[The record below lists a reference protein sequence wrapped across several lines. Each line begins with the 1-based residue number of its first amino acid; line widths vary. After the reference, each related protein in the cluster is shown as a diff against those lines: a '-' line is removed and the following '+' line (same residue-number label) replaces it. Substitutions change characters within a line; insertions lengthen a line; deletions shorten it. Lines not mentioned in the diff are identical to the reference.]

1 MSESKPLGI
10 TELVLRDAHQS
21 LLATRMR
28 IDDMLPIAGK
38 LDQVGFWSMESWGG
52 ATFDA
57 CIRYLGEDPWE
68 RIRRLKAAMPNTP
81 QQMLFRGQN
90 ILGYRHY
97 ADDLVEK
104 FVERAATNGVD
115 VFRIFDALNDIR
127 NLDVAI
133 KAAVDVGK
141 HAQGTIAY
149 TVSPVHTQEL
159 WVDLGRRIE
168 DMGAHSLCI
177 KDMAG
182 LLSPYAAFDLVSRLK
197 EALDIPLHL
206 HCHAT
211 TGLSTATCVKAAE
224 AGVDRIDTAVS
235 SMSMTYGHSPTETL
249 VATLEGTDR
258 ATGLDISLIEE
269 IAAYFRDVRKK
280 YAQFEGALRG
290 VDSRI
295 LVAQVPGGML
305 TNLENQLREQNAG
318 DRLDDVLEEIPRVR
332 DDLGT
337 LPLVTPTSQIV
348 GTQAVIN
355 VLSGE
360 RYKVISKETA
370 GVLKGEY
377 GATPAPVDAD
387 LQARVLESADPITV
401 RPADLLEPELEH
413 QTAEFRALAKEKG
426 IRVADAEVDDVLTY
440 ALFPQI
446 GLKFLENRD
455 NPDAFEPPPGGEA
468 PPAAPPAPSVAAPAE
483 GPATYSVRVDGKAYT
498 VEIAA
503 GGDVGNVKP
512 AASAPPHTP
521 PSELAPSGTGEV
533 VKAVL
538 AGNVFKVHAAPGARV
553 AEGDPLLVVE
563 AMKMETIVAAPRSGT
578 VGAVFVNEGDVVAV
592 GDDLLTLG

>member
-1 MSESKPLGI
+1 MSEHKPLGI

-28 IDDMLPIAGK
+28 IDDMLPIADK
-38 LDQVGFWSMESWGG
+38 LDRVGFWSLESWGG

-81 QQMLFRGQN
+81 HQMLFRGQN

-104 FVERAATNGVD
+104 FVERAATNGID
-115 VFRIFDALNDIR
+115 VFRIFDALNDMR
-127 NLDVAI
+127 NLEVAI

-149 TVSPVHTQEL
+149 TVSPVHTPEL

-182 LLSPYAAFDLVSRLK
+182 LLSPYAAFELVSRLK

-211 TGLSTATCVKAAE
+211 TGLSTAACVKAAE
-224 AGVDRIDTAVS
+224 AGVDRIDAAVS
-235 SMSMTYGHSPTETL
+235 SMSMTYGHSPTETM

-280 YAQFEGALRG
+280 YAKFEGALRG

-305 TNLENQLREQNAG
+305 TNLENQLKEQNAG
-318 DRLDDVLEEIPRVR
+318 DRLDEVLEEIPRVR
-332 DDLGT
+332 NDLGT

-377 GATPAPVDAD
+377 GSTPAPVDGA
-387 LQARVLESADPITV
+387 LQARVLEGADPITV
-401 RPADLLEPELEH
+401 RPADLLDPELEH
-413 QTAEFRALAKEKG
+413 QTAEFRKLAKEQD

-446 GLKFLENRD
+446 GLKFLSNRD
-455 NPDAFEPPPGGEA
+455 NPDAFEPPPGSEA
-468 PPAAPPAPSVAAPAE
+468 PVAATPAPAAVAPAE
-483 GPATYSVRVDGKAYT
+483 GPATYSVRVDGKTYT
-498 VEIAA
+498 VEITA
-503 GGDVGNVKP
+503 GGDIGDVKP
-512 AASAPPHTP
+512 AAPTPAPEPV
-521 PSELAPSGTGEV
+521 PSGAGEA

-538 AGNVFKVHAAPGARV
+538 AGNVFKVHAAPGAQV

-563 AMKMETIVAAPRSGT
+563 AMKMETVVAAPRSGT
-578 VGAVFVNEGDVVAV
+578 VGSVFVKEGDTVAV
-592 GDDLLTLG
+592 GDDLLTLN